1 MATRIPPHCPVCAGD
16 GVPLGT
22 LGRLRWFRCRDCGV
36 NFSRQTGT
44 RPKTTRRPI
53 KRKDNRMKTPAVASL
68 QAQAEP
74 LASLSISHLS
84 PSTRLKLADDELS
97 VNAYPTDCGGILY
110 VGVPCHR
117 IPTEA
122 DLAAIFEVAQLAGVV
137 WLNFDSEAAV
147 IDGLPIFEMPDP
159 AS

>member
-1 MATRIPPHCPVCAGD
+1 ME
-16 GVPLGT
+16 
-22 LGRLRWFRCRDCGV
+22 
-36 NFSRQTGT
+36 
-44 RPKTTRRPI
+44 K
-53 KRKDNRMKTPAVASL
+53 PAVASL

-74 LASLSISHLS
+74 LAALSISHLS

-122 DLAAIFEVAQLAGVV
+122 DLAAIFEVAELAGDV
-137 WLNFDSEAAV
+137 WLKFDSEAPT
-147 IDGLPIFEMPDP
+147 IEGLPAFAPQDP
-159 AS
+159 IL

>member
-1 MATRIPPHCPVCAGD
+1 ME
-16 GVPLGT
+16 
-22 LGRLRWFRCRDCGV
+22 
-36 NFSRQTGT
+36 
-44 RPKTTRRPI
+44 
-53 KRKDNRMKTPAVASL
+53 TPAVASL

-84 PSTRLKLADDELS
+84 SSTRLKLADDELS

-110 VGVPCHR
+110 VGMPCHR

>member
-1 MATRIPPHCPVCAGD
+1 ME
-16 GVPLGT
+16 
-22 LGRLRWFRCRDCGV
+22 
-36 NFSRQTGT
+36 
-44 RPKTTRRPI
+44 K
-53 KRKDNRMKTPAVASL
+53 PAVASL

-74 LASLSISHLS
+74 LAALSISHLS

>member
-1 MATRIPPHCPVCAGD
+1 METTSVAN
-16 GVPLGT
+16 
-22 LGRLRWFRCRDCGV
+22 LR
-36 NFSRQTGT
+36 
-44 RPKTTRRPI
+44 
-53 KRKDNRMKTPAVASL
+53 
-68 QAQAEP
+68 AQAEP

-84 PSTRLKLADDELS
+84 SSTRLKLADDELS

>member
-1 MATRIPPHCPVCAGD
+1 MDNISVTHLR
-16 GVPLGT
+16 T
-22 LGRLRWFRCRDCGV
+22 L
-36 NFSRQTGT
+36 
-44 RPKTTRRPI
+44 
-53 KRKDNRMKTPAVASL
+53 
-68 QAQAEP
+68 AEP
-74 LASLSISHLS
+74 LAAISLSHLS
-84 PSTRLKLADDELS
+84 SNTRLKLANDDLS
-97 VNAYPTDCGGILY
+97 VNAYPTDYGGILY
-110 VGVPCHR
+110 VGMPCHR